1 VREGGDVGWKCGE
14 WKDKM
19 YKKNNLRK
27 EGSGEVGK
35 NKKRKCLNSQRK
47 KDAEKHQKNID
58 IRSSCTTLKP

>member
-1 VREGGDVGWKCGE
+1 MLDGSVENGKIKCT
-14 WKDKM
+14 
-19 YKKNNLRK
+19 KNKLRK

-35 NKKRKCLNSQRK
+35 NKKGKCLNSQRK